1 MAILTVIL
9 IVIAAII
16 VVAAVITIVVLGIRW
31 LKTHLKKRLEGKEHT
46 PEHQVG
52 IAEVRRVVTPE
63 LKEKLRRTQPESFA
77 DFEKSCSEK
86 PYLAFDYDPESDEI
100 SNYEAIKP
108 EQVEQGVDVQ
118 FAKNDGIIMFES

>member
-1 MAILTVIL
+1 MTILTGIL
-9 IVIAAII
+9 IGIAAVI
-16 VVAAVITIVVLGIRW
+16 VVAAVITIAVLGIRW
-31 LKTHLKKRLEGKEHT
+31 LKTYLRKRLEGKDHT

-52 IAEVRRVVTPE
+52 IADVRRVVTPE
-63 LKEKLRRTQPESFA
+63 MKEKLRRTQPESLA

-108 EQVEQGVDVQ
+108 EQVEQGVDAQ